1 MIVEILVFNKEN
13 HAARASGSIGFSLKL
28 KHTHTVVIPSG
39 KIIHGGVSSED
50 PEPIRVFALLVNL
63 HSTVHIPYS
72 QGFVL

>member
-13 HAARASGSIGFSLKL
+13 HAARASGSIGFPLKF
-28 KHTHTVVIPSG
+28 KHTHTIVISGG

-50 PEPIRVFALLVNL
+50 PKPIRVLALLMNL
-63 HSTVHIPYS
+63 HSTVHIPYP